1 MQRVLVSS
9 PMYIAPVGMQ
19 GGQVLEQG
27 THDELM
33 QRHNGAYAQLVN
45 HRQREPE
52 KAPVTADDDIVLAPE
67 PDEETFAGK
76 AAARRSM
83 AMRMSMAPGRE
94 GPSFCT
100 ALSSDVKHI
109 VISMLWLQAQRSPAS
124 VILLILYRR
133 CSAICKFSSR
143 SSCQTGGCTASGC
156 ASILSVAPDHQHR
169 SEAVSRSERLPNE
182 RLACFP
188 GALTWQN
195 ITQPCLR
202 LDVLIL

>member
-52 KAPVTADDDIVLAPE
+52 KAPVTADNDIVLAPE
-67 PDEETFAGK
+67 PDEETFAVK

-94 GPSFCT
+94 ST
-100 ALSSDVKHI
+100 YHKLAVSSDEKHI
-109 VISMLWLQAQRSPAS
+109 VFSMLWLQAQCSPAGM
-124 VILLILYRR
+124 ILLIPYRR
-133 CSAICKFSSR
+133 CSAICKSSFH
-143 SSCQTGGCTASGC
+143 SSMSDRQRCSLWLCIN
-156 ASILSVAPDHQHR
+156 ILGRPGSPVPVKGHQQVR
-169 SEAVSRSERLPNE
+169 NA
-182 RLACFP
+182 FK
-188 GALTWQN
+188 
-195 ITQPCLR
+195 
-202 LDVLIL
+202 